1 MQISLIKHPI
11 KDTID
16 NTIHTKKNAANPTL
30 NIDAIDPVE
39 ISIINIA
46 IPASNVPI
54 IDANKHPPVLH
65 IHLSNPLHF
74 PNAFAPNISS
84 VNITD
89 ITATPIS
96 ATIANVI
103 TLASKPFVNAIP
115 AIIPI
120 TILIRTSIM
129 HVPLQNLLQVY
140 SSIFKFTT
148 FNILIIIFITITI
161 LY

>member
-1 MQISLIKHPI
+1 MSLIKHPI

-16 NTIHTKKNAANPTL
+16 NTIHTKKNALKPTL
-30 NIDAIDPVE
+30 SIEAIVPVD

-46 IPASNVPI
+46 IPENSVPI
-54 IDANKHPPVLH
+54 IEANKQPPILH

-74 PNAFAPNISS
+74 PNAFAPNIISI
-84 VNITD
+84 NIID
-89 ITATPIS
+89 ITAA
-96 ATIANVI
+96 ATNATFANV
-103 TLASKPFVNAIP
+103 TTVASNPFVNTIP
-115 AIIPI
+115 AIIP
-120 TILIRTSIM
+120 TAILINTSIM
-129 HVPLQNLLQVY
+129 QVPLQSLLQVY

>member
-1 MQISLIKHPI
+1 MSLIKHPI
-11 KDTID
+11 KDTVD
-16 NTIHTKKNAANPTL
+16 NIIHTKKNAVNPTL
-30 NIDAIDPVE
+30 SIDTIEPVE

-46 IPASNVPI
+46 IPAINVPI

-65 IHLSNPLHF
+65 IHFSNPLHF
-74 PNAFAPNISS
+74 PSTFVPNISS
-84 VNITD
+84 VNINDT
-89 ITATPIS
+89 TAVPTNAI
-96 ATIANVI
+96 IANVV
-103 TLASKPFVNAIP
+103 TVASNSFVNTIP

-120 TILIRTSIM
+120 TILIIISIM
-129 HVPLQNLLQVY
+129 QVPLQSLLQVY